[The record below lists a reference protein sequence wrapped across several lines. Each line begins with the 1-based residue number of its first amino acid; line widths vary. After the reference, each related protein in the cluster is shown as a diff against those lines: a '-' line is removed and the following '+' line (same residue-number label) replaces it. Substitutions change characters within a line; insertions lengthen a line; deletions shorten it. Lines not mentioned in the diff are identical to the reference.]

1 MNIWESTVLTDKG
14 SDLQAKLVDGQT
26 LQITKVMTGALKVP
40 VVNLRQQTSVTEGGK
55 RINLQE
61 ARTEGDKMILPVFL
75 ENTNLEEGYDL
86 WQVGIYAQD
95 PEEGEIL
102 YCIAQTSAAKHI
114 PSASE
119 SPGFSIT
126 WDFCFKTSNTSPF
139 EVAVNSVGLVNIE
152 QFQVHAGEINHLK
165 SSIVNLDGRIEDLN
179 SALFDKIYPVG
190 SVYLAI
196 NNIDPNSKFGG
207 IWAKISDGYCLMS
220 SNSNYG
226 ETDGSNTHRHE
237 TNGHILTQSEIPRH
251 THGSRFLEGSARVG
265 MWKTYEDGD
274 TGILDAYSAA
284 LNLGSTSGTNWG
296 FGTLAVK
303 ATHTHD
309 NVGDDASHTHGDTKD
324 ATVTPLHIKV
334 AMWHRTE

>member
-1 MNIWESTVLTDKG
+1 MNIWENTVLTEQG
-14 SDLQAKLVDGQT
+14 RALQAKLLKGQT
-26 LQITKVMTGALKVP
+26 LKIKRVATGAKKVP
-40 VVNLRQQTSVTEGGK
+40 VVDLRQQTNVTEGGYD
-55 RINLQE
+55 IILQP
-61 ARTEGDKMILPVFL
+61 ARTDGDNTVIPVLL
-75 ENTNLEEGYDL
+75 ENKGLNESYEL
-86 WQVGIYAQD
+86 WQVGFYAED
-95 PEEGEIL
+95 PDEGEIL
-102 YCIAQTSAAKHI
+102 FCLSQASQSKHI
-114 PSASE
+114 PSEKE

-126 WDFCFKTSNTSPF
+126 WDFYFNTSDTAPF
-139 EVAVNSVGLVNIE
+139 EVVLDSVGLVNIE
-152 QFQVHAGEINHLK
+152 AYQVHTDQINKLNERVD
-165 SSIVNLDGRIEDLN
+165 SVNSDLFN
-179 SALFDKIYPVG
+179 KIYPVG

-196 NNIDPNSKFGG
+196 NNINPNSKFGG

-226 ETDGSNTHRHE
+226 ETGGSNTHRHG
-237 TNGHILTQSEIPRH
+237 TNGHILNQSEIPKH

-265 MWKTYEDGD
+265 MWKSYEDGD
-274 TGILDAYSAA
+274 TGILDAYSAT

-324 ATVTPLHIKV
+324 VIVTPLHIKV

>member
-14 SDLQAKLVDGQT
+14 ADLQAKLVDGQT

-179 SALFDKIYPVG
+179 SALEWKLHDVQKSDTGFYALPNNYSEIRFRVVVRIHDIVYEYSNNYLKQELFSAADGLDRLLFLGGHYFDSTETGGCDLYFSSKYNAIKLNAFSINGVIY
-190 SVYLAI
+190 
-196 NNIDPNSKFGG
+196 N
-207 IWAKISDGYCLMS
+207 
-220 SNSNYG
+220 NSNDCEFIIYY
-226 ETDGSNTHRHE
+226 R
-237 TNGHILTQSEIPRH
+237 
-251 THGSRFLEGSARVG
+251 
-265 MWKTYEDGD
+265 
-274 TGILDAYSAA
+274 
-284 LNLGSTSGTNWG
+284 
-296 FGTLAVK
+296 
-303 ATHTHD
+303 
-309 NVGDDASHTHGDTKD
+309 
-324 ATVTPLHIKV
+324 
-334 AMWHRTE
+334 